1 MTIDTI
7 TTTIGTNDVGYF
19 IGEGDCRIQFTED
32 EMDSLIFG
40 QIHSEMLADAFVN
53 FCSMTFSSGSTP
65 SCFRQ
70 DLSSEVIKD
79 IQEELPLFKDNF
91 AYAFFKLMLI
101 FVY

>member
-19 IGEGDCRIQFTED
+19 IGEGDCRIQFTEV
-32 EMDSLIFG
+32 EMNSLIFG
-40 QIHSEMLADAFVN
+40 QIHSETLANAFVN
-53 FCSMTFSSGSTP
+53 FCSMTFSSGSIP

-70 DLSSEVIKD
+70 DLSPEVIKG

-91 AYAFFKLMLI
+91 VYAFFKLMLI
-101 FVY
+101 FEY

>member
-53 FCSMTFSSGSTP
+53 FCSMTIASGSIP
-65 SCFRQ
+65 SCCRQ
-70 DLSSEVIKD
+70 DLSP
-79 IQEELPLFKDNF
+79 QELQAFQHRLSKFQEHFPDALFN
-91 AYAFFKLMLI
+91 LMLI
-101 FVY
+101 FEY